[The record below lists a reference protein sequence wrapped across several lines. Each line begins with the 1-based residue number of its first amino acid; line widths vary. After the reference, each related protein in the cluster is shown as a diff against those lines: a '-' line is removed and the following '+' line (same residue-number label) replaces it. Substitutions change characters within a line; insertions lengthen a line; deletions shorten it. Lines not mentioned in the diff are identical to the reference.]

1 MPKFNKDKYI
11 TDDSYEIPWD
21 SLRGNINQEGTVRR
35 YIEVLKPYID
45 WEDHA
50 TVTDVQGPYRS
61 IVVEGIGSQ
70 GEEVVFVKYVKFM
83 RPSKRK
89 GDEVS
94 EWIDYQLSS
103 HPRSEERLKPT
114 SSTSYIYIDGKRFS
128 PYKMTEH
135 LKQTPKEMERR
146 DAIQVFN
153 KAIKQGERG
162 PTGLDA
168 FLRGQRSQDIDWS

>member
-1 MPKFNKDKYI
+1 MPKFNKDRYI
-11 TDDSYEIPWD
+11 SDDSYEIPWD
-21 SLRGNINQEGTVRR
+21 SLHGNINQEGTVRR

-70 GEEVVFVKYVKFM
+70 GEEVVFVKYVKFVD
-83 RPSKRK
+83 RTKRK
-89 GDEVS
+89 GNEVS
-94 EWIDYQLSS
+94 QDIDDYWDYLAGRS
-103 HPRSEERLKPT
+103 PRPT

-168 FLRGQRSQDIDWS
+168 FLRGQRSKDIDWS